1 MRTQTDGDRPQGSG
15 RAGGAGR
22 GAARREGGE
31 LGAVPALAPPD
42 PFAPAQ
48 AQFAALEAYL
58 RSAEARGLTH
68 SDVEREIETR
78 GCEVLRLLYQAHLDA
93 RGPGAAA
100 GPVCG
105 ADGVARDQARLQPRT
120 LATVFGPVTVRRLG
134 YGAAGAASLHPQDA
148 ALNLPPERYSHELR
162 RQAAVEAAKGSF
174 DEAVQSVA
182 RHTGTPVAKRQ
193 VEALV
198 ARAAQDF
205 DAFYTQRQA
214 MAAARDP
221 TGAVLVLTVD
231 GKGVVMRPQDLRAP
245 TRKAAARRTHKLA
258 RRLSKGEK
266 RQAKRMATVAAVYTI
281 APCVRT
287 PEEVG
292 RRLAPVRAAEDV
304 RRPRPEH
311 KRVWASLTH
320 PPEAVLAEA
329 FREAAARD
337 PARAKTWVAVV
348 DGNKP
353 QLALLHKLARQRR
366 IALTVVLDI
375 IHVVEYLWKAAHA
388 FHAEGSPAL
397 EAWVAAR
404 LLQILRGRASHV
416 AAGIRRSATL
426 QRLPTRVRK
435 PADACANYLLKH
447 ARYLRYDQYLAAG
460 LPIASGVIEGACR
473 HLVTDRM
480 DLTGARWSLAGAE
493 AVLRLR
499 ALRSSRDF
507 DEYWGFH
514 EAQEHQRNHA
524 ARYAN
529 GTVVP
534 VRDGKRP
541 HLRVIK

>member
-1 MRTQTDGDRPQGSG
+1 M
-15 RAGGAGR
+15 
-22 GAARREGGE
+22 
-31 LGAVPALAPPD
+31 GAVPALAPPD

-48 AQFAALEAYL
+48 QQFAALLAYL
-58 RSAEARGLTH
+58 GSGEACALTH
-68 SDVEREIETR
+68 SDLERKLAVEGREL
-78 GCEVLRLLYQAHLDA
+78 LRLLVQGHLDA
-93 RGPGAAA
+93 RGPGEAA
-100 GPVCG
+100 GPVGG
-105 ADGVARDQARLQPRT
+105 ADGVARGQARLQPRT

-134 YGAAGAASLHPQDA
+134 YGAAGVGSLHPQDA

-162 RQAAVEAAKGSF
+162 RRAAIEAAKGSF
-174 DEAVQSVA
+174 DETVQSVA
-182 RHTGTPVAKRQ
+182 RDTGTPVPKRQ

-214 MAAARDP
+214 TAAAPGP
-221 TGAVLVLTVD
+221 TGAVLVLTAD
-231 GKGVVMRPQDLRAP
+231 GKGVVMRPQDLREP
-245 TRKAAARRTHKLA
+245 TRKAAAQRTHKLA
-258 RRLSKGEK
+258 TRLSKGEK

-281 APCVRT
+281 APSVRT
-287 PEEVG
+287 PEAVG
-292 RRLAPVRAAEDV
+292 RRLAPVRAADDA

-311 KRVWASLTH
+311 KRVWASLQQT
-320 PPEAVLAEA
+320 PAQVLAEA

-337 PARAKTWVAVV
+337 PTRAKTWVAVV

-353 QLALLHKLARQRR
+353 QLALLHKLARQRG

-375 IHVVEYLWKAAHA
+375 IHVVEYLWQAALA
-388 FHAEGSPAL
+388 FEAEGSPAL
-397 EAWVAAR
+397 EAWVTER

-416 AAGIRRSATL
+416 AAGIRRSATRR
-426 QRLPTRVRK
+426 RLPARVRR
-435 PADACANYLLKH
+435 PADRCANYLLKH
-447 ARYLRYDQYLAAG
+447 APYLHYDQYLAAG

-499 ALRSSRDF
+499 ALRSSHDF
-507 DEYWGFH
+507 DEYWRFH
-514 EAQEHQRNHA
+514 EAQEHQRNHV

-534 VRDGKRP
+534 VRERRRA
-541 HLRVIK
+541 HLRVVK

>member
-1 MRTQTDGDRPQGSG
+1 M
-15 RAGGAGR
+15 A
-22 GAARREGGE
+22 
-31 LGAVPALAPPD
+31 AVPALAAER
-42 PFAPAQ
+42 PFAAAQ
-48 AQFAALEAYL
+48 QQFAALLAYL
-58 RSAEARGLTH
+58 GSGAARALTH
-68 SDVEREIETR
+68 SDLERKLEVE
-78 GCEVLRLLYQAHLDA
+78 GCELLRLLYQGHLDA
-93 RGPGAAA
+93 RGPGEAA
-100 GPVCG
+100 GPVGG
-105 ADGVARDQARLQPRT
+105 ADGVARGQARLQPRT

-134 YGAAGAASLHPQDA
+134 YGAAGAASLHPLDA

-162 RQAAVEAAKGSF
+162 RQAATEAAKGSF
-174 DEAVQSVA
+174 DEAVQSVG

-193 VEALV
+193 VEELV

-205 DAFYTQRQA
+205 DAFYAGRQA
-214 MAAARDP
+214 TAPARDP
-221 TGAVLVLTVD
+221 TGAVLVLTAD
-231 GKGVVMRPQDLRAP
+231 GKGVVMRPQDLREP
-245 TRKAAARRTHKLA
+245 TRQAAAQRTHKLA
-258 RRLSKGEK
+258 TRLSKGEK

-292 RRLAPVRAAEDV
+292 RRLAPVRAADDGP
-304 RRPRPEH
+304 RPRPEH
-311 KRVWASLTH
+311 KRVWASLAH
-320 PPEAVLAEA
+320 PPEEVLEEA
-329 FREAAARD
+329 FREAEARD

-353 QLALLHKLARQRR
+353 QLALLQKLARERR

-375 IHVVEYLWKAAHA
+375 IHVVEYLWQAALA

-397 EAWVAAR
+397 EAWVTAR

-416 AAGIRRSATL
+416 AAGIRRSATRR
-426 QRLPTRVRK
+426 RLRAAARK
-435 PADACANYLLKH
+435 PADRCADYLLKH
-447 ARYLRYDQYLAAG
+447 APYLHYDQYLAAG

-473 HLVTDRM
+473 HLVADRM

-499 ALRSSRDF
+499 ALRSSQDF

-524 ARYAN
+524 SRYAN

-534 VRDGKRP
+534 VRDGMRA